1 MLHHLSLGVTQIE
14 RAAAFYDAALRPLGY
29 LRVWSDLRPGESGQA
44 VGYGPPGGGDKL
56 ALKQV
61 QGPVLVPV
69 PVQVPVQVPAPVQAP
84 VQVQVQVQEQGREP
98 VPVPVQVQVADGSLG
113 AMPGFH
119 LAFSAASRQAVA
131 EFHAAALAA
140 GGSDN
145 GPPGL
150 REHYGPGYYAAFV
163 IDPEGHHLEAVCK
176 GAG

>member
-61 QGPVLVPV
+61 QARGQVLVPVQGQEPV
-69 PVQVPVQVPAPVQAP
+69 PVQVQ
-84 VQVQVQVQEQGREP
+84 
-98 VPVPVQVQVADGSLG
+98 VQVQVADGSLG